1 MAKRL
6 SPDDILARN
15 PEIDRDQLEEAREA
29 LRRLRE
35 MGVQRKGYDV
45 VSPFG
50 GGHRVSVHDE
60 KRNEPRQLRV
70 RPGHDTA
77 E

>member
-6 SPDDILARN
+6 NPDDILSRN

-60 KRNEPRQLRV
+60 KRNEPRQLQLS
-70 RPGHDTA
+70 PTHNAT